1 MQNSRLSKVH
11 FLSSQKSKA
20 SHFTSKL
27 NTNFQHTHRIF
38 VNSTANMDH
47 NETSLLEKDL
57 PEEEQARRDLVT
69 QVEDWRNDIKR
80 LIIEKDA
87 RVAMMQLEVKKS
99 MMDDAVKVTEATIMI
114 ERKIRIATVHQ
125 EIKATSIAVY
135 KRKME
140 CVRTS
145 EYLCRLVDHHLHLPH
160 TVDVVR

>member
-1 MQNSRLSKVH
+1 
-11 FLSSQKSKA
+11 
-20 SHFTSKL
+20 
-27 NTNFQHTHRIF
+27 
-38 VNSTANMDH
+38 MDH

-57 PEEEQARRDLVT
+57 AEEEQARRDLVT

-135 KRKME
+135 KRKMDILRVYKE
-140 CVRTS
+140 GCNDMGIYA
-145 EYLCRLVDHHLHLPH
+145 EWHHLLPLCMRGSVLDFRNYVRIQPGLHLLVHAALCHFFPSYNH
-160 TVDVVR
+160 EAHE